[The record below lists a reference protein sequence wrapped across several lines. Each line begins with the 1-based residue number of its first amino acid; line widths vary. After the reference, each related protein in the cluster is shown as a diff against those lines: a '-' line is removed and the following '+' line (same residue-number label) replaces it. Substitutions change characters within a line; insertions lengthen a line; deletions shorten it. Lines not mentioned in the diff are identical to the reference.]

1 MIHTTR
7 FAIVTG
13 GLGGI
18 GRAICR
24 QLAGRGVHVVA
35 ADLAADADRLEAFAA
50 DMADLPVTTLAV
62 DVGDAAACAAAIA
75 EVEQRHGRLDILV
88 NAAGITR
95 DSTLRKM
102 STEQWDDVLRINLD
116 SAFHLCRAAVDGMLA
131 RGFGRIVNISSVSG
145 QTGNFGQTNYAAAK
159 AGLHGFTMSLARE
172 VAAKGITV
180 NSLSPGYVETPMT
193 AKMPPDVLARTVAS
207 VPVGRVGQPDDIARA
222 VVFLTADEAGY
233 ITGINLPVNGGL
245 LMGF

>member
-1 MIHTTR
+1 MTQTPR
-7 FAIVTG
+7 VALVTG

-24 QLAGRGVHVVA
+24 QLAERGVHVIA
-35 ADLAADADRLEAFAA
+35 ADLPADTARLEAFAA
-50 DMADLPVTTLAV
+50 DMTDLPVTTLAV
-62 DVGDAAACAAAIA
+62 DVGDAAACAAAIR
-75 EVEQRHGRLDILV
+75 EVETQHGRLDILV

-95 DSTLRKM
+95 DATLRKM
-102 STEQWDDVLRINLD
+102 DTAQWNDVLRINLD
-116 SAFHLCRAAVDGMLA
+116 SAFHLCRAAVEGMVA

-159 AGLHGFTMSLARE
+159 AGLHGLTMSLARE

-193 AKMPPDVLARTVAS
+193 SKMPPDVLARTIAS

-222 VVFLTADEAGY
+222 VVFLTADDAGY

>member
-1 MIHTTR
+1 MNTSSR
-7 FAIVTG
+7 VALVTG

-24 QLAGRGVHVVA
+24 QLAAAGVHVVA
-35 ADLAADADRLEAFAA
+35 ADLPPDAARRAGFEAE
-50 DMADLPVTTLAV
+50 MNGMPVEVRAL
-62 DVGDAAACAAAIA
+62 DVGDAAACADAVA
-75 EVEQRHGRLDILV
+75 EIEARHGRLDILV

-102 STEQWDDVLRINLD
+102 RAEQWDEVLRINLD
-116 SAFHLCRAAVDGMLA
+116 SAFHLCRAAVDGMVA

-159 AGLHGFTMSLARE
+159 AGLHGLTMSLARE

-180 NSLSPGYVETPMT
+180 NSVSPGYVDTPMT
-193 AKMPPDVLARTVAS
+193 AGMPPEVLARTVAS

-222 VVFLTADEAGY
+222 VVFLAADDAGY
-233 ITGINLPVNGGL
+233 VTGVNLPVNGGL
-245 LMGF
+245 LMGV

>member
-1 MIHTTR
+1 MTHTPR
-7 FAIVTG
+7 VAIVTG

-35 ADLAADADRLEAFAA
+35 ADLAVDVERLDAFAA

-75 EVEQRHGRLDILV
+75 EVEQCHGRLDILV

-159 AGLHGFTMSLARE
+159 AGLHGLTMSLARE

-193 AKMPPDVLARTVAS
+193 SKMPPEVLARTVAS

-222 VVFLTADEAGY
+222 VVFLTADDAGY

>member
-1 MIHTTR
+1 MTQTAR
-7 FAIVTG
+7 VALVTG

-18 GRAICR
+18 GRAICH
-24 QLAGRGVHVVA
+24 QLASAGVYVVA
-35 ADLAADADRLEAFAA
+35 ADLPANAERLAAFAA
-50 DMADLPVTTLAV
+50 DMDGLPVTTLAL
-62 DVGDAAACAAAIA
+62 DVGDAGACAAAVA
-75 EVEQRHGRLDILV
+75 EVEGRHGRLDILV

-95 DSTLRKM
+95 DATLRKM
-102 STEQWDDVLRINLD
+102 ATEQWDTVLRINLD
-116 SAFHLCRAAVDGMLA
+116 SAFHLCRAAVEGMVA

-159 AGLHGFTMSLARE
+159 AGLHGLTMSLARE
-172 VAAKGITV
+172 VAAKGVTV

-193 AKMPPDVLARTVAS
+193 AKMPPEVLARTVAS

-222 VVFLTADEAGY
+222 VVFLTADDAGY

>member
-1 MIHTTR
+1 MTHTPR
-7 FAIVTG
+7 VAIVTG

-35 ADLAADADRLEAFAA
+35 ADLAADAERLDAFAA
-50 DMADLPVTTLAV
+50 DMAGLPVTTLAV
-62 DVGDAAACAAAIA
+62 DVGDAGACAAAIA

-116 SAFHLCRAAVDGMLA
+116 SAFHLCRAAVDGMLG

>member
-1 MIHTTR
+1 MTHTPR
-7 FAIVTG
+7 VAIVTG

-35 ADLAADADRLEAFAA
+35 ADLAVDVEPLDAFAA

-75 EVEQRHGRLDILV
+75 EVEQCHGRLDILV

-159 AGLHGFTMSLARE
+159 AGLHGLTMSLARE

-193 AKMPPDVLARTVAS
+193 SKMPPEVLARTVAS

-222 VVFLTADEAGY
+222 VVFLTADDAGY

>member
-1 MIHTTR
+1 MIHTPR
-7 FAIVTG
+7 VAIVTG

-35 ADLAADADRLEAFAA
+35 ADLAADAERLDAFAA
-50 DMADLPVTTLAV
+50 DMAGLPVTTLAV
-62 DVGDAAACAAAIA
+62 DVGDAGACASAIA

-102 STEQWDDVLRINLD
+102 STGQWDDVLRINLD

>member
-1 MIHTTR
+1 MIHTPR
-7 FAIVTG
+7 VAIVTG

-35 ADLAADADRLEAFAA
+35 ADLAADAERLDAFAA
-50 DMADLPVTTLAV
+50 DMAGLPVTTLAV
-62 DVGDAAACAAAIA
+62 DVGDAGACAAAIA

-159 AGLHGFTMSLARE
+159 AGLHGLTMSLARE
-172 VAAKGITV
+172 VAAKGVTV